1 MQDSN
6 RFSVEPVVAPDTA
19 DYAITEEDLPILMD
33 EYDLLAK
40 RDDPKERRKEKD
52 LPSSTL

>member
-1 MQDSN
+1 MQLGDSGDEQI
-6 RFSVEPVVAPDTA
+6 SVEPVVAPDTA

-40 RDDPKERRKEKD
+40 EMI
-52 LPSSTL
+52 